1 MGIVIEAG
9 LPALIILA
17 MTIVGLELTPT
28 DLNRVLHYPAEVA
41 ASLLGQVLAL
51 PLIAAALVV
60 WLRPEPAVAGG
71 LILAAAAP
79 QATSSNYF
87 CLLARANIA
96 LSVTLTVASSVLAL
110 ASTPLVAK
118 LGFGLLLD
126 QQAGFVLPVE
136 KVMQQVL
143 TGLLLP
149 VGAGMLVRHYAP
161 GFVQRNHERLQRLSR
176 VAVVAM
182 LAIILIDQA
191 ATIAHNLGSIVLAAV
206 LFTVAAAALGFGIAR
221 AFAWPRADAI
231 TVLAG
236 FPSRSLSIAALIS
249 INVLGR
255 ADFLAFAAPFFVV
268 QALLLVP
275 VMLLARPAGGEAVK
289 GEGVKGEG

>member
-161 GFVQRNHERLQRLSR
+161 GFVQRNHERLQRLSL

-289 GEGVKGEG
+289 GEG